1 MRCLTGFHE
10 CCYCNM
16 PCVSCWHEE
25 KPLAPISPPF
35 SSLSQCQWDILHV
48 SQICSLS
55 HWPCLGSALKSS
67 FGGLLHVPLDW
78 PSFLQPLLALI
89 HPLHQSVSGHTT
101 FYWITVLLLS
111 SNPWDWHTSCYY
123 NQYYAWPL
131 STSCVLPMSLSMPQ
145 KSYLTYITPERHAAS
160 HLLAFASAA
169 ADIWSTLPCLQISEY
184 FIISPPVKTS
194 SQVPL
199 ITEWT
204 VYFMWLHVTNY

>member
-1 MRCLTGFHE
+1 MNVATAICPVSAAGMRRNPWLLYLPH
-10 CCYCNM
+10 
-16 PCVSCWHEE
+16 
-25 KPLAPISPPF
+25 SPP
-35 SSLSQCQWDILHV
+35 
-48 SQICSLS
+48 
-55 HWPCLGSALKSS
+55 SANVNGTFYMFLKSVP
-67 FGGLLHVPLDW
+67 FPIGPALVQPLNQPLPGLLHVPLDW

-89 HPLHQSVSGHTT
+89 HPLRQSVSGHTT

-111 SNPWDWHTSCYY
+111 SNPWDWHTGCYY

-169 ADIWSTLPCLQISEY
+169 ADIWSTLPRLQISEY